1 MKNCCLWLN
10 GIKIRH
16 AEDIKHNF
24 DIASL
29 RGYFMG
35 GSLAAWLYANGGSEE
50 ALRLEKT
57 QGQAEL
63 NKRLEFAFG
72 LINEIPAGM
81 SAEANSPPWRGGG
94 EAAGVVGVLREAAGV
109 VDTLREAAGV
119 VGVLSEASRP
129 TSAGS
134 HFGAS
139 YPTSGSFGSFGS
151 FGSGSG
157 SLGYG
162 LHII

>member
-10 GIKIRH
+10 GVKIRH

-35 GSLAAWLYANGGSEE
+35 GSLVAWLYANGGSEE

-63 NKRLEFAFG
+63 NKRLEFTFG

-81 SAEANSPPWRGGG
+81 PSEANFPPWRGGG
-94 EAAGVVGVLREAAGV
+94 EAAGVV
-109 VDTLREAAGV
+109 
-119 VGVLSEASRP
+119 
-129 TSAGS
+129 SAGS
-134 HFGAS
+134 HFGLP

>member
-35 GSLAAWLYANGGSEE
+35 GSLVAWLYANGGSEE

-81 SAEANSPPWRGGG
+81 SAEENSPPWRGGG
-94 EAAGVVGVLREAAGV
+94 EAAGVVDALRE
-109 VDTLREAAGV
+109 T
-119 VGVLSEASRP
+119 SRP

-134 HFGAS
+134 YFGAS
-139 YPTSGSFGSFGS
+139 YPTSGSFGS